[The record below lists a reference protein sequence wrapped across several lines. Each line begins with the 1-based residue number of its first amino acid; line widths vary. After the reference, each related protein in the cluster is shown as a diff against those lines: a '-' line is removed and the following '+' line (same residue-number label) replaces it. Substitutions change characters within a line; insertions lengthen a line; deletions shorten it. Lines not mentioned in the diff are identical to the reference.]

1 MTDSLLERPIPS
13 TGERIPV
20 LGLGTWQTFDVGT
33 AESERAPLRSVL
45 TRFVELG
52 GRVVDSSPMYGRAEQ
67 VVGDIATETG
77 AHDRLFLATKVWT
90 RGRTEGS
97 RQMAQSLQ
105 RLRAERID
113 LMQVHNLLDA
123 RTHLATLSAWKR
135 EGRVRYVGVTHY
147 TASAH
152 DDLERAIRDHAPDFI
167 QVNLSVAERQAE
179 QRLLPLAA
187 DRGVAVIINR
197 PFAEGSLFRR
207 VRGRALPAWAA
218 ELECSSWAQ
227 LFLKFVLGHTA
238 VTVAIP
244 ATSNP
249 RHLEDNMAA
258 GLGRMPDATER
269 ERIARAVLDG

>member
-105 RLRAERID
+105 RLRVERID

>member
-105 RLRAERID
+105 RLRVERID

-123 RTHLATLSAWKR
+123 RTHLATLTAWKR

-238 VTVAIP
+238 VTVASP

-258 GLGRMPDATER
+258 GLGRMPDAGER

>member
-105 RLRAERID
+105 RLRVERID

-123 RTHLATLSAWKR
+123 RTHLATLTAWKR